1 MKGKRPDQEIA
12 ALPKSFRMTA
22 VHRIALP
29 GLDDER
35 HLVELSAAGPRSPA
49 KPKAT

>member
-1 MKGKRPDQEIA
+1 MKGRRPDEEIA
-12 ALPKSFRMTA
+12 ALPKSFAVAA

-35 HLVELSAAGPRSPA
+35 HLVELSPARLGSPA
-49 KPKAT
+49 RPKST